1 VVAVERFLGL
11 LLLLGVVVAVAG
23 VMVAHRA
30 RQARVNLASDERPV
44 VGVGGAALLVF
55 GLGTLPVAFGFG
67 LRGGAAVVLAMTP
80 SLACALA
87 GGFWLHSTRH
97 R

>member
-44 VGVGGAALLVF
+44 VGVGGAALL
-55 GLGTLPVAFGFG
+55 GTLPVAFGFG

>member
-1 VVAVERFLGL
+1 
-11 LLLLGVVVAVAG
+11 
-23 VMVAHRA
+23 
-30 RQARVNLASDERPV
+30 
-44 VGVGGAALLVF
+44 
-55 GLGTLPVAFGFG
+55 LGTLPVAFGFG

-87 GGFWLHSTRH
+87 GGFWLHSTRQ